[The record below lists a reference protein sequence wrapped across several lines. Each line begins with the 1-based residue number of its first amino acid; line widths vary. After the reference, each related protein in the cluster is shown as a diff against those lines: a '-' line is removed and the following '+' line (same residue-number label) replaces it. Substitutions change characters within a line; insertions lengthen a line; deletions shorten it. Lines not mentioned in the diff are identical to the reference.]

1 MARAIWTGAIS
12 FGLVNVPVRLYSAI
26 EQKDVRFHE
35 FDQKSGKRIR
45 HKRVA
50 EGSNREV
57 DYGDVAKGYEVSKGR
72 YVVLEQEELEAADPE
87 KTRSIEIEDFVE
99 LAEIDPIFF
108 EKTYYLGPEKDKG
121 AKRAYALL
129 ERALEDAERVG
140 IAHFVMRSKEYLAA
154 IRARDG
160 YLVLETMYFPDEI
173 RAAKKTVP
181 DLPVGVKVEKKDLDL
196 ANRLIEGLTSK
207 WQPTKYRDTYRE
219 RVLKLV
225 KRKQRGEE
233 IVVEAP
239 EEEES
244 SEDLMEALRASV
256 EAIKKKQSSSKS
268 GRRKRARA
276 S

>member
-35 FDQKSGKRIR
+35 FDEKSGKRIR
-45 HKRVA
+45 HKRVV

-57 DYGDVAKGYEVSKGR
+57 DYDHVAKGYEVSKGK
-72 YVVLEQEELEAADPE
+72 YVVLEREELEAADPE
-87 KTRSIEIEDFVE
+87 KTRSIEIEDFVD
-99 LAEIDPIFF
+99 LTEIDPIFF
-108 EKTYYLGPEKDKG
+108 EKTYYLGPENDKG

-129 ERALEDAERVG
+129 EQALEDAEKVG

-160 YLVLETMYFPDEI
+160 FLLLETMYFPDEI
-173 RAAKKTVP
+173 RDPKKTVP
-181 DLPVGVKVEKKDLDL
+181 GLPVSVKVESKDLSL
-196 ANRLIEGLTSK
+196 AKRLIDGLGTDWK
-207 WQPTKYRDTYRE
+207 PDKYRDTYRD
-219 RVLKLV
+219 RVLRLIK
-225 KRKQRGEE
+225 KKQKGEE

-239 EEEES
+239 EEEETT
-244 SEDLMEALRASV
+244 EDLMEALRASV
-256 EAIKKKQSSSKS
+256 EAIKSRQSKPKS
-268 GRRKRARA
+268 GRRKRRA

>member
-45 HKRVA
+45 HKRVV

-57 DYGDVAKGYEVSKGR
+57 DYDEVAKGYEVSKGK
-72 YVVLEQEELEAADPE
+72 YVVLEREELEAADPE

-99 LAEIDPIFF
+99 LSEIDPIFF
-108 EKTYYLGPEKDKG
+108 EKTYYLGPEKDPG

-129 ERALEDAERVG
+129 ERALEDADRVG

-160 YLVLETMYFPDEI
+160 CLVLETMYFPDEI
-173 RAAKKTVP
+173 RDAKKTVAG
-181 DLPVGVKVEKKDLDL
+181 LPLSVKVDKKDLDL

-219 RVLKLV
+219 RVLRLV
-225 KRKQRGEE
+225 KRKQRGED
-233 IVVEAP
+233 IVVETAEK
-239 EEEES
+239 EET

-256 EAIKKKQSSSKS
+256 EAIKKKQSGSKS
-268 GRRKRARA
+268 GRRKRRA